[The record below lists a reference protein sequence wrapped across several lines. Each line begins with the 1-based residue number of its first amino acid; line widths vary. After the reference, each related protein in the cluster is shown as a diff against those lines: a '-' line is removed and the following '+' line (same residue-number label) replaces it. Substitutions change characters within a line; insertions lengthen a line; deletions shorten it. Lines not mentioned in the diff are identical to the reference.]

1 MCRAWSHPARQ
12 PPGRVAQRIQSATN
26 IRLRSLFLLF
36 AISLVEWE
44 AELGLS
50 AHSGVDSGLF
60 LFLFPHRKLDVLT
73 RTICQNTKWSAE
85 PSLWPIY
92 SPRDAADYS
101 SSTFHAGHH
110 ACFKRQRRRRCTRT
124 GDPPLLHIRRAL
136 IRRAHVNLT
145 WTTPITRQKQSISDI
160 GWVGESRGG
169 VDNTGDISQRQQR
182 RRFPARGWLGTRRL
196 LWHADLRRLNRG
208 GCHRWQMMT
217 ASADRG
223 RWDLGVFVCVRIRA
237 AVLMQN
243 TATLCTHTH
252 TETTSHTHT
261 NIHTLYVHTAGRWD
275 LFRVLIGLN
284 SNQTLQSWWTRMKDI
299 NKMIVKE

>member
-1 MCRAWSHPARQ
+1 MKPPRPATARQ
-12 PPGRVAQRIQSATN
+12 SGPENSVCNKHSSEVFISPLRHKFGGVRGWVGALGSQRSGFWTISFSFPAQKTRRARTN
-26 IRLRSLFLLF
+26 NLPKYKVKRR
-36 AISLVEWE
+36 AVT
-44 AELGLS
+44 
-50 AHSGVDSGLF
+50 
-60 LFLFPHRKLDVLT
+60 LT
-73 RTICQNTKWSAE
+73 HLQ
-85 PSLWPIY
+85 
-92 SPRDAADYS
+92 PRDAADYS

-169 VDNTGDISQRQQR
+169 VDNTDDISQRQQR

-243 TATLCTHTH
+243 TATLCSHTHGNNQSYTHKHTH
-252 TETTSHTHT
+252 TVRAHSRQVRPVPGSDWFK
-261 NIHTLYVHTAGRWD
+261 LK
-275 LFRVLIGLN
+275 
-284 SNQTLQSWWTRMKDI
+284 SNAAVVM
-299 NKMIVKE
+299 NKNERHK

>member
-60 LFLFPHRKLDVLT
+60 LFLFPHRKLDVLA

-92 SPRDAADYS
+92 SPCDAADYS

-110 ACFKRQRRRRCTRT
+110 ACFKRQRRRCTRT

-169 VDNTGDISQRQQR
+169 VDNTDDISQRQQR

-284 SNQTLQSWWTRMKDI
+284 SNQTSRDEQEWKT
-299 NKMIVKE
+299 